1 MATEKGVVLF
11 DGVCNLCNQS
21 IQLIIKR
28 DKQDYFRF
36 AALDSDYGRAMVS
49 RYQVATDSIVL
60 IEKEQAYTQSDA
72 ALRIARRLS
81 GIYPLLYAAMLI
93 PKFIRD
99 GIYRLIARN
108 RYRWFGK
115 RQSCWMPSAQLS
127 KKFLA

>member
-1 MATEKGVVLF
+1 MATGKGVVLF

-21 IQLIIKR
+21 VQLIIKQ

-36 AALDSDYGRAMVS
+36 AALNSDYGRMMVS
-49 RYQVATDSIVL
+49 KYQVAADSIVL
-60 IEKEQAYTQSDA
+60 IENEQAYTQSDA
-72 ALRIARRLS
+72 ALRIARRLK
-81 GIYPLLYAAMLI
+81 GLYPLLYAAIII

-99 GIYRLIARN
+99 RVYRLIARN

>member
-1 MATEKGVVLF
+1 MATVKGVILF

-21 IQLIIKR
+21 VQLIIKQ
-28 DKQDYFRF
+28 DKKDYFRF
-36 AALDSDYGRAMVS
+36 AALDSDYGRMMVS
-49 RYQVATDSIVL
+49 KYQLTTDSIVL
-60 IEKEQAYTQSDA
+60 IENEEAYTQSDA

-81 GIYPLLYAAMLI
+81 GIYPLLYATMII

-99 GIYRLIARN
+99 RIYRLIARN

>member
-1 MATEKGVVLF
+1 MATVKGVILF

-21 IQLIIKR
+21 VQLIIKQ
-28 DKQDYFRF
+28 DKKDYFRF
-36 AALDSDYGRAMVS
+36 AALDSDYGRMMVS
-49 RYQVATDSIVL
+49 KYQLTTDSIVL
-60 IEKEQAYTQSDA
+60 IENEQAYTQSDA

-81 GIYPLLYAAMLI
+81 GIYPLLYATMII

-99 GIYRLIARN
+99 RIYRLIARN

>member
-1 MATEKGVVLF
+1 MDTEKGVVLF

-21 IQLIIKR
+21 IQLIIKQ

-36 AALDSDYGRAMVS
+36 AALDSGYGRTMVDK
-49 RYQVATDSIVL
+49 YQVATDSIVL
-60 IEKEQAYTQSDA
+60 IENGQAYTRSDA

-81 GIYPLLYAAMLI
+81 GVYPLLYAAMVI

-99 GIYRLIARN
+99 HVYRLIARN

-115 RQSCWMPSAQLS
+115 RQSCWMPSPQLS

>member
-1 MATEKGVVLF
+1 MATEKGVILF

-36 AALDSDYGRAMVS
+36 AALDSDYGRMLVAK
-49 RYQVATDSIVL
+49 YQVTADSIVL

-81 GIYPLLYAAMLI
+81 GLYPLLYAAMVI
-93 PKFIRD
+93 PKFVRD
-99 GIYRLIARN
+99 RVYRLIARN

-115 RQSCWMPSAQLS
+115 RQSCWLPSPQLS

>member
-21 IQLIIKR
+21 IQLIIKQ

-36 AALDSDYGRAMVS
+36 AALDSDYGKAMVS
-49 RYQVATDSIVL
+49 KYQVATDSIVL
-60 IEKEQAYTQSDA
+60 IENEQAYTQSDA

-81 GIYPLLYAAMLI
+81 GIYPLLYAAMVI
-93 PKFIRD
+93 PKFMRD
-99 GIYRLIARN
+99 RVYRLIARN